1 MFGTASNDFFDAF
14 KMCWEL
20 IPSRMPLASAL
31 LFAAWMA
38 VWAVF
43 LVYELSV
50 ARRMSQLRDD
60 IERLKQQLR
69 EG

>member
-1 MFGTASNDFFDAF
+1 MRNFHF
-14 KMCWEL
+14 
-20 IPSRMPLASAL
+20 

-43 LVYELSV
+43 FAYQVSV
-50 ARRMSQLRDD
+50 ARRVAQLRDEV
-60 IERLKQQLR
+60 ERLKEQLR

>member
-1 MFGTASNDFFDAF
+1 MRNFHF
-14 KMCWEL
+14 
-20 IPSRMPLASAL
+20 
-31 LFAAWMA
+31 LFAAWMT

-43 LVYELSV
+43 FVYELSV
-50 ARRMSQLRDD
+50 ASRISRLRDE

>member
-1 MFGTASNDFFDAF
+1 MKNFQF
-14 KMCWEL
+14 
-20 IPSRMPLASAL
+20 

-43 LVYELSV
+43 LAYELSV
-50 ARRMSQLRDD
+50 ARRLNQLREDV
-60 IERLKQQLR
+60 ERLKNQLR

>member
-1 MFGTASNDFFDAF
+1 MKNFEN
-14 KMCWEL
+14 
-20 IPSRMPLASAL
+20 
-31 LFAAWMA
+31 LFAAWMV

-43 LVYELSV
+43 FVYEV
-50 ARRMSQLRDD
+50 TIARRVSRLHEE

>member
-1 MFGTASNDFFDAF
+1 MKNFEF
-14 KMCWEL
+14 
-20 IPSRMPLASAL
+20 

-43 LVYELSV
+43 FLYEVSV
-50 ARRMSQLRDD
+50 ASRVARLRDE
-60 IERLKQQLR
+60 IEALKRQLR

>member
-1 MFGTASNDFFDAF
+1 MRNFHF
-14 KMCWEL
+14 
-20 IPSRMPLASAL
+20 

-43 LVYELSV
+43 FVYQVSV
-50 ARRMSQLRDD
+50 ARRVSQLRGE

-69 EG
+69 ES